1 MIDHVSNS
9 QMRTF
14 ERCQVAWEFSYIWKI
29 KGKPRAAATRGR
41 VVHSSIARN
50 LLQKIESEQDL
61 PEDDVLDF
69 FVDEFKEEAHD
80 TWWMPDEDQDK
91 VMDGGVRM
99 LQLYHQDVAPEIRPI
114 DVEQKFKLDISW
126 KEDEEDKSV
135 EFTGILDLLAQDGL
149 HETKTI
155 GQTPREP
162 KPDHVLQLTA
172 YWVGKESM
180 AGASPT
186 NGQFTYLVALKQAKI
201 VTFPFVPTKAQ
212 KKFFVNQVPR
222 VVRAMEAGHYIP
234 NRANFLCKKDWCFY
248 FGLCREEYGG

>member
-14 ERCQVAWEFSYIWKI
+14 ERCQVAWEFSYIKGI

-69 FVDEFKEEAHD
+69 FVDEFKEESHD
-80 TWWMPDEDQDK
+80 TWWQPGEDQDK
-91 VMDGGVRM
+91 VMDAGVRM
-99 LQLYHQDVAPEIRPI
+99 LQLYHQDVAPETRPI
-114 DVEQKFKLDISW
+114 DVEQRFKLDISW
-126 KEDEEDKSV
+126 KEGEEEKQV
-135 EFTGILDLLAQDGL
+135 EFQGILDLLAQDGL
-149 HETKTI
+149 HEIKTI

-162 KPDHVLQLTA
+162 KPDHILQMTG
-172 YWVGKESM
+172 YWVGKESL

-186 NGQFTYLVALKQAKI
+186 NGRFDYLVALKKAKI
-201 VTFPFVPTKAQ
+201 VSFPFVPTAGQ
-212 KKFFVNQVPR
+212 KRFFVNQVPR
-222 VVRAMEAGHYIP
+222 VARAMESGHYYP

-248 FGLCREEYGG
+248 YDLCHEEYG